1 MSARA
6 TLPRFLL
13 SAVFMAGFAVVDGSA
28 KPAVQTIRPSATASR
43 TAGDDCAD
51 PLLIVSLP
59 YSDLGQ
65 TTCGRGNDHDATCLG
80 YYDGGEDLVYRLDL
94 ASPTIV
100 TVTFDPLGTLWT
112 GIAIFDGCPDT
123 GNCLV
128 QRSSYEA
135 IPQVISGLDLQA
147 GSYFIMVDKW
157 QQPACIAAFDLTVS
171 IPVTYANPVCD
182 LAIDLQEQGL
192 RSFPINT
199 CGSLMDYDPV
209 IGCTGWQAAGEDAV
223 WMIHLAAGESFSA
236 VLTGEDYDAS
246 LYLLTDCSDMGSCVA
261 GGDDPE
267 LVDYQATAAGWYYL
281 IVDGYQLGGCG
292 NSVLTIEVPVAAAG
306 ASWGG
311 VKRMYR

>member
-1 MSARA
+1 MRMRA
-6 TLPRFLL
+6 ALPGFLM
-13 SAVFMAGFAVVDGSA
+13 AAAFMAGVAVVDGAA
-28 KPAVQTIRPSATASR
+28 KPAVTADRPPISVSR
-43 TAGDDCAD
+43 SAGDDCAD
-51 PLLIVSLP
+51 PLLIASLP

-112 GIAIFDGCPDT
+112 GIALFDGCPDT

-128 QRSSYEA
+128 QRSGYEA
-135 IPQVISGLDLQA
+135 TPRVISGLDLAA

-182 LAIDLQEQGL
+182 LAIDLREQGL
-192 RSFPINT
+192 TSFPINT

-209 IGCTGWQAAGEDAV
+209 IGCTGWAAAGEDAV
-223 WMIHLAAGESFSA
+223 WKIHLAAGEAFSA
-236 VLTGEDYDAS
+236 ALTGQDYDAS

-267 LVDYQATAAGWYYL
+267 VVDYQATADGWYYL

-292 NSVLTIEVPVAAAG
+292 NSVLTIEAPVAAAG
-306 ASWGG
+306 ESWGG